1 VSAVNKTCGSCVQ
14 HLGRTAAE
22 QRSRWP
28 TEAFRIP
35 ESSYS
40 KWAKKSGRWVVE
52 WVVCGLW
59 ATGGHAAAA
68 AEILL
73 PTFWGGG
80 DESLS

>member
-52 WVVCGLW
+52 WVVCGQRVVMLLLLQKYCCLLF
-59 ATGGHAAAA
+59 GAAAMRA
-68 AEILL
+68 
-73 PTFWGGG
+73 
-80 DESLS
+80 